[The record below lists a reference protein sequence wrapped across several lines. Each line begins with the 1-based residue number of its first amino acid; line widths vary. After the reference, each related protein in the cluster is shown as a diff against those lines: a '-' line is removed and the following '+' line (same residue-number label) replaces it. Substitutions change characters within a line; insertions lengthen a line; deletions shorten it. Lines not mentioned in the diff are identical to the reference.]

1 MVVYQ
6 LKSFAAYLRSQEK
19 SENTVE
25 KYLRDAGHFLRYM
38 EDRELKLEQVVRYKE
53 DLVEHYK
60 ISSVNSML
68 IAVNCYL
75 RFIGREDC
83 CVKACRVQR
92 QTFREEEKELSREE
106 YRRLVSQAWKD
117 GKKRLFYILQT
128 LAMTGI
134 RIGEL
139 KYITAESLRQ
149 QMVRISS
156 KGKVRIILLPPAL
169 TAMLGSY
176 CREAGI
182 REGSIFITR
191 KGRPMDRRNI
201 WVQMKGLCQAAG
213 VSPGKVFPHN
223 LRHLFAQCYYE
234 KEKDLAHLADYLGHS
249 SIETTRRY
257 TMISAMEACLNQL
270 DLGLM
275 MKWEELGTEGEKG
288 LQMSGMT

>member
-1 MVVYQ
+1 MIAAYE
-6 LKSFAAYLRSQEK
+6 LEGFGAYLRSQEK
-19 SENTVE
+19 SRNTVE
-25 KYLRDAGHFLRYM
+25 KYLRDVKYFLHYM
-38 EDRELKLEQVVRYKE
+38 EHKELNPEEAIRYKE
-53 DLVEHYK
+53 YLVEHYK

-75 RFIGREDC
+75 RYMGKDNC
-83 CVKACRVQR
+83 CVRACRMQR
-92 QTFREEEKELSREE
+92 QIFREEERELSRAE
-106 YRRLVSQAWKD
+106 YRLLVSQAWRK

-139 KYITAESLRQ
+139 KYITVESLKQ
-149 QMVRISS
+149 QMVRINS
-156 KGKVRIILLPPAL
+156 KGKVRIILLPQAL
-169 TAMLGSY
+169 TGMLGTY

-182 REGSIFITR
+182 RSGSIFITR
-191 KGRPMDRRNI
+191 NGRPMDRRNV
-201 WVQMKGLCQAAG
+201 WVQMKGLCAEAG

-257 TMISAMEACLNQL
+257 TMISTVEACLNQL

-275 MKWEELGTEGEKG
+275 VGREEFGTEGEMG
-288 LQMSGMT
+288 SYMT

>member
-83 CVKACRVQR
+83 CVKSCRVQR

-106 YRRLVSQAWKD
+106 YRRLVSQA
-117 GKKRLFYILQT
+117 
-128 LAMTGI
+128 
-134 RIGEL
+134 
-139 KYITAESLRQ
+139 
-149 QMVRISS
+149 
-156 KGKVRIILLPPAL
+156 
-169 TAMLGSY
+169 
-176 CREAGI
+176 
-182 REGSIFITR
+182 
-191 KGRPMDRRNI
+191 
-201 WVQMKGLCQAAG
+201 
-213 VSPGKVFPHN
+213 
-223 LRHLFAQCYYE
+223 
-234 KEKDLAHLADYLGHS
+234 
-249 SIETTRRY
+249 
-257 TMISAMEACLNQL
+257 
-270 DLGLM
+270 
-275 MKWEELGTEGEKG
+275 
-288 LQMSGMT
+288 